1 MSCAGLTLIMCMSGT
16 VPLAVMLNV
25 ANWRCGKRARS
36 NDGGKRVGNGA
47 ANASLLEGI
56 GEDDILNSTA

>member
-1 MSCAGLTLIMCMSGT
+1 MSCAGLTPVMCMSGT

-36 NDGGKRVGNGA
+36 NGRGKRVDNRA
-47 ANASLLEGI
+47 ANASLLEGV
-56 GEDDILNSTA
+56 GENDILNSTA